1 MRRAGGTGFKGCG
14 RRKWDRVGDG
24 VQGSVERVLEA
35 SWFKQPIPALSETGV
50 SVSQEQLGV
59 RLGLDHAELL
69 GVSHIRGYAAQKA
82 AEKKGENAGRIKRR
96 NILARGRDQQCRG
109 VRLHTSHIPIS
120 LQSQSI
126 KEDKGYYAL
135 WKKTSREK
143 IVLLKKLV
151 SCLCRQHFKE
161 SYVTPNM

>member
-1 MRRAGGTGFKGCG
+1 M
-14 RRKWDRVGDG
+14 
-24 VQGSVERVLEA
+24 
-35 SWFKQPIPALSETGV
+35 
-50 SVSQEQLGV
+50 SQEQLRV

-69 GVSHIRGYAAQKA
+69 GVSHIRGYAGQKA

-135 WKKTSREK
+135 
-143 IVLLKKLV
+143 
-151 SCLCRQHFKE
+151 
-161 SYVTPNM
+161 